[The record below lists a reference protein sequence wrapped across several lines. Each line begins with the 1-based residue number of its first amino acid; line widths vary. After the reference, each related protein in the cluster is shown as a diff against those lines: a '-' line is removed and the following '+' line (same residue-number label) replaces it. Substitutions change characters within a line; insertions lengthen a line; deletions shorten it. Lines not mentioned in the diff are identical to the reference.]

1 LLNKHFGL
9 PLARFATEERLAPAA
24 CQWLLNG
31 DVVRSDDMS
40 DRGKKGKRKG
50 GYLRPYV
57 QGSWV
62 AVEDDMLL
70 SIAFSSIKPSSV
82 VLLIQMLRIDKMLAY
97 KHGDSYTSK
106 FNLTY
111 SEAETLGLAR
121 GTTKRAFDDLEKWG
135 FIRKVV
141 KGGLKSSGNVSSV
154 YQIVD
159 DWRLRG
165 GLQSL
170 KELEKL
176 KRCGKQGL

>member
-1 LLNKHFGL
+1 MS
-9 PLARFATEERLAPAA
+9 ER
-24 CQWLLNG
+24 
-31 DVVRSDDMS
+31 SYI
-40 DRGKKGKRKG
+40 KKRKK

-57 QGSWV
+57 QGSWG

-70 SIAFSSIKPSSV
+70 SIAFRSIKPSAV
-82 VLLIQMLRIDKMLAY
+82 VLLLQMLRIDKMLAY
-97 KHGDSYTSK
+97 KHGDSYSNT

-135 FIRKVV
+135 FIKKIVQ
-141 KGGLKSSGNVSSV
+141 GGLKSRGNVSSV

-165 GLQSL
+165 GLQPV